1 MTTTTTQTLRPA
13 GGPRDLPGPTAIGEG
28 GAWGL
33 ATAIDLHDCDPATI
47 RSRVALETFVV
58 RLCERLRVRRFGR
71 CRVVRFGTGRVA
83 GYSLVQLI
91 ETSLV
96 SGHFVDETN
105 AAFIDVFSCAPYDP
119 AAVAAF
125 AGEYFRGT
133 VGAVSVTL
141 RR

>member
-1 MTTTTTQTLRPA
+1 MTQTLQPAAGA
-13 GGPRDLPGPTAIGEG
+13 GGLPQPEAIGEG

-33 ATAIDLHDCDPATI
+33 ATAIDLHECDPETI
-47 RSRVALETFVV
+47 RSRAALETFAV
-58 RLCERLRVRRFGR
+58 RLCERLGVRRFGP
-71 CRVVRFGTGRVA
+71 CQVVHFGTGRVA

-96 SGHFVDETN
+96 SGHFVEETN
-105 AAFIDVFSCAPYDP
+105 RAFIDVFSCAPYDP
-119 AAVAAF
+119 ATVAAF
-125 AGEYFRGT
+125 AGEYFRGA

>member
-1 MTTTTTQTLRPA
+1 MTQTLRPA
-13 GGPRDLPGPTAIGEG
+13 TGAGESSAPQGIGEG

-33 ATAIDLHDCDPATI
+33 ATAIDLHDCDPETI
-47 RSRVALETFVV
+47 RSRAALETFAV
-58 RLCERLRVRRFGR
+58 RLCERLGVRRFGP
-71 CRVVRFGTGRVA
+71 CQVVRFGTGRVA

-105 AAFIDVFSCAPYDP
+105 RAFIDVFSCAPYDP
-119 AAVAAF
+119 EAVAAF
-125 AGEYFRGT
+125 AGAYFRGA

>member
-1 MTTTTTQTLRPA
+1 MA
-13 GGPRDLPGPTAIGEG
+13 SASGSA
-28 GAWGL
+28 
-33 ATAIDLHDCDPATI
+33 C
-47 RSRVALETFVV
+47 
-58 RLCERLRVRRFGR
+58 RRFGP
-71 CRVVRFGTGRVA
+71 CQVVRFGTGRVA

-105 AAFIDVFSCAPYDP
+105 RAFIDVFSCAPYDP
-119 AAVAAF
+119 EAVTAF
-125 AGEYFRGT
+125 AGAYFRGA